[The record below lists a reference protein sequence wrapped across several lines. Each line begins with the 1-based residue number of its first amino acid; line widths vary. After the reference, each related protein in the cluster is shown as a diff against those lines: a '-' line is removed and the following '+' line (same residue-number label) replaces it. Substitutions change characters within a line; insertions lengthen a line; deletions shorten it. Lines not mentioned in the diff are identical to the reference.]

1 MSIKQDPVTW
11 YGINYTGTQITQWDF
26 QNKGKLGW
34 TGKSS
39 FVLEV
44 PLRQCNLFRTMWPDP
59 AKGQLPFKR
68 WAHILISTNH
78 PMERF
83 SKNDPWVL
91 FNKIT
96 SSSMT
101 LSEGSRHSF
110 RICLANER
118 YFHIKFFSGELFCA
132 FWSSFNTRSDLS
144 FPKWLKMV
152 LIKVNLYPVRWRSQN
167 IDACRFCRRQ
177 VPWSWTLKHLSKPFI
192 RPDWYILRKLWHT
205 AKICLE
211 KFTTK

>member
-83 SKNDPWVL
+83 SKNDPWVILTRLRVLAWLCRKEIATAFVYAWLMKGIFTLNPSAKYFLPCTFPWQGL
-91 FNKIT
+91 FNPSAGFVIPK
-96 SSSMT
+96 
-101 LSEGSRHSF
+101 R
-110 RICLANER
+110 AQ
-118 YFHIKFFSGELFCA
+118 YFS
-132 FWSSFNTRSDLS
+132 
-144 FPKWLKMV
+144 
-152 LIKVNLYPVRWRSQN
+152 
-167 IDACRFCRRQ
+167 
-177 VPWSWTLKHLSKPFI
+177 
-192 RPDWYILRKLWHT
+192 
-205 AKICLE
+205 
-211 KFTTK
+211 